1 MDRSVLLVDDEPAI
15 LQAVGRYLERVG
27 YEVFQETTG
36 DDGIERYHRNHPDVV
51 ILDLRLPGVTGF
63 ELLDRFRELDAA
75 VLMLTGHADV
85 PTAVEAMKRGAENFL
100 TKPVEMP
107 HLVATLDRTYEKV
120 RLKREVRLLRS
131 RSNRGVDIEALG
143 VSEEMV
149 SLREQ
154 IELLAR
160 SERTTVL
167 LTGES
172 GTGKGFIARMLHQLS
187 PRARAPFVDINCGG
201 LTANFLDDELFGH
214 ERGAFTDAKER
225 KEGLFELAAE
235 GTVFL
240 DEIGDLALE
249 LQPKL
254 LKVLES
260 KTFRRIGGTRE
271 IAVDLRLIAAT
282 NKDLDAAVGAGSFRR
297 DLFYRLSVLP
307 LHLPPVRDR
316 PREDR
321 LALLKRLLA
330 DVAAPGTTPE
340 IESEALE
347 RLLLYRWP
355 GNVREMRNVLERA
368 LILAGDGALV
378 EVSHLPTEIR
388 RGRRS
393 SSTRY
398 EAMSLDDVQHKHIER
413 TLRFHKG
420 NRTHAAREL
429 GISRAT
435 LIKKIKD
442 YGLDGKEGS

>member
-1 MDRSVLLVDDEPAI
+1 
-15 LQAVGRYLERVG
+15 
-27 YEVFQETTG
+27 
-36 DDGIERYHRNHPDVV
+36 V

>member
-1 MDRSVLLVDDEPAI
+1 
-15 LQAVGRYLERVG
+15 
-27 YEVFQETTG
+27 
-36 DDGIERYHRNHPDVV
+36 
-51 ILDLRLPGVTGF
+51 
-63 ELLDRFRELDAA
+63 
-75 VLMLTGHADV
+75 
-85 PTAVEAMKRGAENFL
+85 
-100 TKPVEMP
+100 
-107 HLVATLDRTYEKV
+107 
-120 RLKREVRLLRS
+120 
-131 RSNRGVDIEALG
+131 
-143 VSEEMV
+143 
-149 SLREQ
+149 
-154 IELLAR
+154 
-160 SERTTVL
+160 
-167 LTGES
+167 
-172 GTGKGFIARMLHQLS
+172 
-187 PRARAPFVDINCGG
+187 
-201 LTANFLDDELFGH
+201 
-214 ERGAFTDAKER
+214 
-225 KEGLFELAAE
+225 
-235 GTVFL
+235 
-240 DEIGDLALE
+240 
-249 LQPKL
+249 
-254 LKVLES
+254 
-260 KTFRRIGGTRE
+260 
-271 IAVDLRLIAAT
+271 
-282 NKDLDAAVGAGSFRR
+282 
-297 DLFYRLSVLP
+297 LSVLP

-393 SSTRY
+393 SATRY